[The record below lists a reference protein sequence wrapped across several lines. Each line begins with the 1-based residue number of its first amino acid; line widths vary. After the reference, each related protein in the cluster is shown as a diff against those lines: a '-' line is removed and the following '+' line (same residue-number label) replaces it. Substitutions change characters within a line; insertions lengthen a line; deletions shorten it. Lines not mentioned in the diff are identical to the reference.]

1 MLPTNCGRTL
11 LLCCAGLPLAACDI
25 GETCTLNI
33 VPGVEVLVRDRTTD
47 QFLTTTPRGVVRE
60 GTFQDSLEV
69 SGFTEDVPPRV
80 RTLMGAE
87 ERTGRYVVHIE
98 AEAYLPW
105 DTVGVRVG
113 RDDCHVH
120 TARFTAFLD
129 PLP

>member
-1 MLPTNCGRTL
+1 MPATNCRRTL

-25 GETCTLNI
+25 LSEGCTLNI
-33 VPGVEVLVRDRTTD
+33 AAGVEVEVHDRTTD
-47 QFLTTTPRGVVRE
+47 QFLASPPRGVVRE
-60 GTFQDSLEV
+60 GSFQDSLEV

-80 RTLMGAE
+80 RTLIGAE

-98 AEAYLPW
+98 AEGYVPW

-120 TARFTAFLD
+120 TARFTAALS
-129 PLP
+129 PL

>member
-1 MLPTNCGRTL
+1 MLPTNCRRTL

-25 GETCTLNI
+25 AEGCTLNI
-33 VPGVEVLVRDRTTD
+33 AAGVEVEVRDRTTD
-47 QFLTTTPRGVVRE
+47 QFLTTPPRGVVRE

-80 RTLMGAE
+80 RTLIGAE

-98 AEAYLPW
+98 AEGYLPW

-113 RDDCHVH
+113 RDDCHVQ
-120 TARFTAFLD
+120 TARFTAALS
-129 PLP
+129 PL